1 MSTILLVIGG
11 FNRGDEEVEEGTG
24 TGIGM
29 DEVEVE
35 VEEVGRRHWRPLSPP
50 LRGFESWI

>member
-11 FNRGDEEVEEGTG
+11 FNRYEEVEEGTG

-35 VEEVGRRHWRPLSPP
+35 EVGRTRST
-50 LRGFESWI
+50 

>member
-11 FNRGDEEVEEGTG
+11 FNRGYEEVEEGTG

-29 DEVEVE
+29 DEVEE
-35 VEEVGRRHWRPLSPP
+35 EEVGRTRST
-50 LRGFESWI
+50 